1 MDEDKTIVN
10 RVAASGLITFDL
22 EEYYQQGERVMLDLK
37 DQLVE
42 GLILKEKNFRQFIQ
56 DHNWKQ
62 YEGKFVAVTCSADA
76 IIPMWAFMLAA
87 IALKPYA
94 RVVEF
99 GSLEQLED
107 RLFKEAMATVN
118 WNSFKGKKVIVKGC
132 SRYNVP
138 PSVYVYLTTK
148 LQPLVASLMY
158 GEPCSTVPLFKSFS
172 K

>member
-1 MDEDKTIVN
+1 MEEDKAIVN
-10 RVAASGLITFDL
+10 RVASSGLITFDL
-22 EEYYQQGERVMLDLK
+22 ENYYQHGERVILDLK
-37 DQLVE
+37 DQLIE

-56 DHNWKQ
+56 NHNWKQ

-87 IALKPYA
+87 IALKPHA
-94 RVVEF
+94 SLVEF
-99 GSLEQLED
+99 GSLERLED
-107 RLFKEAMATVN
+107 RLFKESLSAVD
-118 WNSFKGKKVIVKGC
+118 WNSFKGKKVILKGC

-138 PSVYVYLTTK
+138 ASVYVYVTSK

-158 GEPCSTVPLFKSFS
+158 GEPCSTVPLYKAFS